1 MSVSKM
7 EKLTAILPREGA
19 DALLRRL
26 MRLKAVSL
34 IDAPA
39 EPGGA
44 QIDTDVS
51 GAAER
56 VARVE
61 AVLPV
66 LQKRSTRKFALF
78 RQQVR
83 VSHSAF
89 RADGRYDL
97 AWKLV
102 GEAEKILNEQKQTK
116 KQTKQRHQLVK
127 KSKLI
132 RTI

>member
-7 EKLTAILPREGA
+7 EKLTAVVPHGDA

-26 MRLKAVSL
+26 MRLRAVSL
-34 IDAPA
+34 TDA
-39 EPGGA
+39 GA
-44 QIDTDVS
+44 DVAPSTQLDTDVS

-66 LQKRSTRKFALF
+66 LQKRSTRKLSLF
-78 RQQVR
+78 RQQLH
-83 VSHSAF
+83 VSHSDF

-102 GEAEKILNEQKQTK
+102 EQTEKVLNR
-116 KQTKQRHQLVK
+116 QRE
-127 KSKLI
+127 I
-132 RTI
+132 RAA

>member
-1 MSVSKM
+1 MSVSRM
-7 EKLTAILPREGA
+7 NKLTAVIPREDA

-34 IDAPA
+34 IDTDVGTEAD
-39 EPGGA
+39 GA
-44 QIDTDVS
+44 RMDTDVS

-66 LQKRSTRKFALF
+66 LAKHSTRKLTLF

-83 VSHSAF
+83 VSHSEF
-89 RADGRYDL
+89 RQDGRYDL

-102 GEAEKILNEQKQTK
+102 GQAEKY
-116 KQTKQRHQLVK
+116 
-127 KSKLI
+127 
-132 RTI
+132 